1 MQNARLIIGSEEFI
15 TPRVIQHVESVARGL
30 VGQSALDSFNFED
43 ICQEFYNQIV
53 RAAENYDP
61 SKGAVYTYVC
71 RAVDRYKNRILRDRI
86 KLVRTRRDYRE
97 YLTEDD
103 LIDNSAEKAILVN
116 DVRQVISELPPKYRV
131 FCECLL
137 DGKSMRKA
145 AETAGF
151 TWGTEIQS
159 TVLPFLRKKFR
170 ELRFF

>member
-53 RAAENYDP
+53 RAAENYDS
-61 SKGAVYTYVC
+61 SKGSVYTYVC
-71 RAVDRYKNRILRDRI
+71 RVIDRYKNRILRERT
-86 KLVRTRRDYRE
+86 KLVRTRRDYSQ

-103 LIDNSAEKAILVN
+103 MIDNSADKTILAN
-116 DVRQVISELPPKYRV
+116 DVRQIISELPPEYRV

-145 AETAGF
+145 AEIAGF
-151 TWGTEIQS
+151 TWGTEIQF

>member
-15 TPRVIQHVESVARGL
+15 SPRVIQHVESVARGL

-61 SKGAVYTYVC
+61 SKGSVYTYVC

-86 KLVRTRRDYRE
+86 KLVQVRRDYRE

-103 LIDNSAEKAILVN
+103 LIDNSAEKAILAN
-116 DVRQVISELPPKYRV
+116 DVRQIISELPPKYQV

-151 TWGTEIQS
+151 TWGTEIQN
-159 TVLPFLRKKFR
+159 TVLPFLRKEFR